1 MSSQIAFFL
10 CEVNDICHARQ
21 GNCLLSSPLISPRD
35 DRRGLLKGQGIF
47 IYSENIDNIR
57 KTIGL
62 FSARCLPKP
71 TWINDSDV
79 FLERMANNM
88 VAFLLLESND
98 VYLAPNK
105 GLNNE

>member
-1 MSSQIAFFL
+1 MYSQIAFFL
-10 CEVNDICHARQ
+10 CDANNIFHARQ
-21 GNCLLSSPLISPRD
+21 GTSLLSSPLIYPRD
-35 DRRGLLKGQGIF
+35 DRRGLLKGLGIF

-79 FLERMANNM
+79 FLEKNG
-88 VAFLLLESND
+88 E
-98 VYLAPNK
+98 
-105 GLNNE
+105 